1 MVKRHFAAW
10 MLMIVMIFVAAACSA
25 DEQAAPQPTP
35 AGTVR
40 EADNEPAAATVP
52 EPAPPA
58 ELIIHSSSGWTEET
72 VDERFANAVR
82 EKFPHHTIT
91 YIRTGADSNYSAL
104 ITSGVTIDIFFESI
118 AQMSL
123 GPLPVGLE
131 QDMEELVRKYNI
143 DLSVFE
149 PSMID
154 VIRTMGEGKLVALPF
169 LNNTLSLYY
178 NKDIFDRF
186 GVSYPTDDMT
196 WNEIIELAR
205 TLTREEDGQKY
216 YGLAIAMGHML
227 RLNQMSM
234 PYVDLE
240 TVEPTIAN
248 ERWKILIDRLL
259 VPLYQIQEES
269 PPNFLTQQ
277 TVAMQAGL
285 ANIHLNNDMSDMN
298 WDVAALPTFEELPGV
313 GPQLYPTYVGV
324 SKVSKHQEQSMEII
338 QYLVSEEFQ
347 TKVAEI
353 GALPAIRTD
362 QILERFGTAT
372 DFQDKNIRSVFY
384 ENHAPITVKTKY
396 DTEIER
402 VYNSNIN
409 LLLSG
414 EIDTN
419 TMMRQAYEEAKLK
432 LSELMQAD

>member
-1 MVKRHFAAW
+1 
-10 MLMIVMIFVAAACSA
+10 
-25 DEQAAPQPTP
+25 
-35 AGTVR
+35 
-40 EADNEPAAATVP
+40 
-52 EPAPPA
+52 
-58 ELIIHSSSGWTEET
+58 
-72 VDERFANAVR
+72 
-82 EKFPHHTIT
+82 
-91 YIRTGADSNYSAL
+91 
-104 ITSGVTIDIFFESI
+104 
-118 AQMSL
+118 
-123 GPLPVGLE
+123 
-131 QDMEELVRKYNI
+131 
-143 DLSVFE
+143 
-149 PSMID
+149 
-154 VIRTMGEGKLVALPF
+154 MGEGKLVALPF